1 MEAFKLR
8 VKEVEDNWQQL
19 QDHEVELC
27 QTLRLQVED
36 LQKRLEEKDNKLIQA
51 NKVIRALRDEVQ
63 TLQQQLEQHRRKY
76 HGIIGQRDWHCQCGR
91 GNDLTN
97 LVRVEP
103 CVQTGTVPSDCR
115 PSEPEPGSSD
125 AGMDADFTTHDTS
138 PHSPLETIKTEGCR
152 IPPNVFLSCTAEE
165 DPADVPLSPG
175 DDTLT
180 SPQELEEDPADV
192 PLSPGDDTLTSPQE
206 LEEDPADVPLS
217 PGDDM
222 LTSPQ
227 ELEEDPAD
235 VPLSPCDGTLSTV
248 KSKQDL
254 QMPVLSVKLQ
264 DCRAML
270 GPDGVYKMNMEE
282 VLSDEEYNDGY
293 KGYQDNDDSD
303 YDPKDAD
310 FTESKGEHKRQSRGA
325 SSVKA
330 KTTYRYAN
338 RHKCSECGKAFSFPS
353 QLSIHQR
360 VHARKKPSTAAPCE
374 NMSTDSPPENTSTDS
389 PHGNVSTD
397 SPNTGLLLD
406 EDGANATPEPCNES
420 LTAHAGEKSHACPQC
435 DQTFSLI
442 KHLHSH
448 QRRQH
453 KTSPFECDVCGK
465 VLSAQNSLKVHK
477 RLHTGERPHACKH
490 CDKTFAHLS
499 GLIRHHK
506 AHPQES
512 DVKRKKST
520 KGREKSENS
529 CFECDLCGKIVSSQ
543 ACLVNHR
550 RIHTRERF
558 HVCKHCDK
566 TFQQK
571 AHLSEHIKLHTGERP
586 FACTQCGKTFTHH
599 DQP

>member
-330 KTTYRYAN
+330 KTTYRDAL
-338 RHKCSECGKAFSFPS
+338 RT
-353 QLSIHQR
+353 HQT
-360 VHARKKPSTAAPCE
+360 V
-374 NMSTDSPPENTSTDS
+374 
-389 PHGNVSTD
+389 
-397 SPNTGLLLD
+397 
-406 EDGANATPEPCNES
+406 
-420 LTAHAGEKSHACPQC
+420 
-435 DQTFSLI
+435 
-442 KHLHSH
+442 
-448 QRRQH
+448 
-453 KTSPFECDVCGK
+453 
-465 VLSAQNSLKVHK
+465 
-477 RLHTGERPHACKH
+477 HTGEKPYQCTICGEGFPNRQARQSHRKNVH
-490 CDKTFAHLS
+490 S
-499 GLIRHHK
+499 MEQSHK
-506 AHPQES
+506 CQ
-512 DVKRKKST
+512 
-520 KGREKSENS
+520 
-529 CFECDLCGKIVSSQ
+529 
-543 ACLVNHR
+543 
-550 RIHTRERF
+550 
-558 HVCKHCDK
+558 
-566 TFQQK
+566 
-571 AHLSEHIKLHTGERP
+571 
-586 FACTQCGKTFTHH
+586 QCGQILKSAPALKSH
-599 DQP
+599 DCSYGVNSTPVNGEVDTAQPSSGDAR